1 MKDGRISSHE
11 SRSLEELQR
20 ILGLSD
26 RQMTKVAAKHA
37 IERSLKRNRLTPEQL
52 EYIQDAAALYDND
65 AYFLQLNNINVESGR
80 LKKSNRMVLESI
92 YERLEEEE

>member
-26 RQMTKVAAKHA
+26 REMAKVAAKHA
-37 IERSLKRNRLTPEQL
+37 IERSLKRNRITPEQFA
-52 EYIQDAAALYDND
+52 YIKEAAVLYDND
-65 AYFLQLNNINVESGR
+65 AYFLRLNNINIQSGR
-80 LKKSNRMVLESI
+80 LKKDNRAVLESI
-92 YERLEEEE
+92 YAHLEEE

>member
-1 MKDGRISSHE
+1 MAASRGHE

-37 IERSLKRNRLTPEQL
+37 IERSLKRNRITPEQF
-52 EYIQDAAALYDND
+52 EYIKDAASMYDNE
-65 AYFLQLNNINVESGR
+65 AYLFRLNNINLESGR
-80 LKKSNRMVLESI
+80 LKKDNRLVLQSI
-92 YERLEEEE
+92 YSYLEEEE

>member
-37 IERSLKRNRLTPEQL
+37 IERSLKRNRITPEQF
-52 EYIQDAAALYDND
+52 EYIKEAASMYDND
-65 AYFLQLNNINVESGR
+65 AYLLRLNNINVESGR
-80 LKKSNRMVLESI
+80 LKKHNRVVLETI
-92 YERLEEEE
+92 YNYLEEEE

>member
-37 IERSLKRNRLTPEQL
+37 IQRSLKRNRITPEQFT
-52 EYIQDAAALYDND
+52 YIKEAADLYDND
-65 AYFLQLNNINVESGR
+65 IYALQLNNINVESGR
-80 LKKSNRMVLESI
+80 LKKSNRLVLESV
-92 YERLEEEE
+92 YERLDEEE